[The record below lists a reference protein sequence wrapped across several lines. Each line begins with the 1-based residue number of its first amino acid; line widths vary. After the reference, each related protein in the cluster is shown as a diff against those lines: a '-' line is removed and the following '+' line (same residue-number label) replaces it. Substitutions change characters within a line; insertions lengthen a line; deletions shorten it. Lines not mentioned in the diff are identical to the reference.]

1 MLTKL
6 SVNLNKVALL
16 RNSREGNTPNP
27 VLFGAV
33 ALKAG
38 AAGLTV
44 HPRPDE
50 RHIRPD
56 DVDSI
61 ARLLTLWPGREFNI
75 EGNPFMNLLDYIR
88 KVRPAQATFV
98 PDTVGQKTSDHGC
111 DLAKEGKAFEKVIA
125 QAKLHGV
132 RVSLFMDP
140 VAENMRLAREVGAD
154 RIELYTE
161 EYAASRG
168 TARAGA
174 VLSKYVEAAQAAH
187 ELGLGINAG
196 HDLSLAN
203 LEELLVSCR
212 YIDEVSI
219 GHALIAEAL
228 EYGMTETV
236 GRYNGICLKAADRLK
251 ALEH

>member
-1 MLTKL
+1 MTTKL
-6 SVNLNKVALL
+6 SVNLNKIALL
-16 RNSREGNTPNP
+16 RNSRDGNTPNP
-27 VLFGAV
+27 VIFGAL

-56 DVDSI
+56 DVTALSH
-61 ARLLTLWPGREFNI
+61 LLKAWPGREFNI
-75 EGNPFMNLLDYIR
+75 EGNPFMNLMEHVR
-88 KVRPAQATFV
+88 NVRPDQATFV
-98 PDTVGQKTSDHGC
+98 PDSLAQKTSDHGC
-111 DLAKEGKAFEKVIA
+111 DLKKDGAACEKVVA
-125 QAKLHGV
+125 EAKALGV
-132 RVSLFMDP
+132 RVSLFR
-140 VAENMRLAREVGAD
+140 ELAKDVGAD

-161 EYAASRG
+161 SYAATRG
-168 TARAGA
+168 TGA
-174 VLSKYVEAAQAAH
+174 AAAELTRFAESAQAAH
-187 ELGLGINAG
+187 EAGLGVNAG

-203 LEELLVSCR
+203 LEELLVACR

-236 GRYNGICLKAADRLK
+236 GRYNGIILRADDRIRFAK
-251 ALEH
+251 